1 MPNEISADHYWSD
14 AQGFLQ
20 QHVQSGETLM
30 APVRLKKEF
39 EQLFPYSFSYS
50 SEVNFFDWMLIHKGM
65 VEKFHRPFLLS
76 AIATFTPVFANE
88 VFVILAKQKQGAIA
102 NPAHLKAFLDQVNP
116 SPAGDRSWFKGA
128 KNLFFQDQSVIQ
140 KLDLALKRIA
150 SLDAQ
155 VKQLEKRIEG
165 KTKIANGKTI
175 ATLSNAEFVRLCR
188 AASQAVYVGN
198 QTILCRVLSR
208 YLMYVDSQDISLA
221 PHLSLN
227 GYWEPA
233 VTYAFARCL
242 QPGWNCIDVGANHG
256 YFSLLMASIVGT
268 TGKVLALEPNTNLVQ
283 MLQRTVIV
291 NGLTETIAVSPL
303 AASDTDGEPVTLA
316 VPRGQIG
323 GASIA
328 RLVGAGD
335 DAIATETVTIDRLT
349 AGWTQVDFIK
359 IDTEGA
365 EEAVW
370 RGMRQTLQR
379 NPNIVIVLEFGAT
392 RYPDGRAFLQE
403 ILNQGFILRAIDGS
417 AEHRLLTIEECL
429 TERGEQ
435 HWDLYL
441 SRH

>member
-1 MPNEISADHYWSD
+1 MTEDNYWSD

-20 QHVQSGETLM
+20 QHIKPGEILM
-30 APVRLKKEF
+30 APVRLRKEF
-39 EQLFPYSFSYS
+39 KPLFPYSFSHS
-50 SEVNFFDWMLIHKGM
+50 SDVNFFDWMLIHKGM

-76 AIATFTPVFANE
+76 AIATFQPVFANE
-88 VFVILAKQKQGAIA
+88 VFVILAKQEQGISA
-102 NPAHLKAFLDQVNP
+102 NPKHLKPFLDQLNP
-116 SPAGDRSWFKGA
+116 MAKGDRSWFKIIKA
-128 KNLFFQDQSVIQ
+128 FFPSNSSQQ
-140 KLDLALKRIA
+140 LDLVLKRLA
-150 SLDAQ
+150 SLDTQ
-155 VKQLEKRIEG
+155 VKQLEERLEG
-165 KTKIANGKTI
+165 KSRLPDGKAIAAI
-175 ATLSNAEFVRLCR
+175 SNAEFVRLCR
-188 AASQAVYVGN
+188 ASSQTAYLGN
-198 QTILCRVLSR
+198 DTILCRVLSR
-208 YLMYVDSQDISLA
+208 YLMYVDSQDMSLA

-227 GYWEPA
+227 GYWEPP
-233 VTYAFARCL
+233 VTYAFARTI

-256 YFSLLMASIVGT
+256 YFSVLMAGIVGK

-291 NGLTETIAVSPL
+291 NGLTETITVSSL
-303 AASDTDGEPVTLA
+303 AASDTNGESVTLA

-328 RLVGAGD
+328 RQVGTGD
-335 DAIATETVTIDRLT
+335 DAIATETVTLDRLT
-349 AGWTQVDFIK
+349 ETWEHVDFIK

-403 ILNQGFILRAIDGS
+403 ILSEGFILRAIDGS
-417 AEHRLLTIEECL
+417 PEHRLLTIEQCM
-429 TERGEQ
+429 TERGAQ